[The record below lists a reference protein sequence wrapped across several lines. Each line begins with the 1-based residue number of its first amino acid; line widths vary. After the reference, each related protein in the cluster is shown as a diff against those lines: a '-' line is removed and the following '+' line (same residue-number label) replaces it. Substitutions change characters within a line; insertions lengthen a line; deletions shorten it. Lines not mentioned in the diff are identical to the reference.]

1 LNSLIFIKKNK
12 MKLQVVKPGQTG
24 KGILIEE
31 DAGYLSPMETRNIEI
46 IKESKNF
53 LDYSK
58 PFEFY
63 AVLQKYNTPNRNG
76 RIYPERILKREADNY
91 KKLIQKGTALS
102 ELNHPESSL
111 IDLDRASHMITE
123 VWWEGPILMGK
134 LRLLTSPGFHERG
147 IVSTKGDMAANY
159 LRQGV
164 TLGISSRGVGSLKK
178 VGDQNEV
185 QDDFELICFDLVSSP
200 STPGAYLFL
209 NPDDRFNFEENIEE
223 EKKLRVEREVGQ
235 SGNKSLDLMKKLN
248 DYLGY

>member
-1 LNSLIFIKKNK
+1 MNLKV
-12 MKLQVVKPGQTG
+12 LQPNESG
-24 KGILIEE
+24 KGILIEY
-31 DAGYLSPMETRNIEI
+31 DAGYVSPTETRNVEI
-46 IKESKNF
+46 IRESKNM
-53 LDYSK
+53 LDHSK

-63 AVLQKYNTPNRNG
+63 AVLQKYNVPNRNG
-76 RIYPERILKREADNY
+76 RIYPEKILKRESENY
-91 KKLIQKGTALS
+91 KKMINKGIALS

-111 IDLDRASHMITE
+111 IDLDRVSHAITE
-123 VWWEGPILMGK
+123 VWWEGNVLMGK
-134 LRLLTSPGFHERG
+134 IKLLTSPGFHESG
-147 IVSTKGDMAANY
+147 IVSTKGDLAANY

-209 NPDDRFNFEENIEE
+209 NKEDKHLYDENLEE
-223 EKKLRVEREVGQ
+223 EKKMSIERHIGD